1 MDSSRDIIHTA
12 LGSILAIVALAFGV
26 VGWLLS
32 MGILTGYGDPL
43 MWFVCAAI
51 LGVLA
56 IGIVLDEA
64 RVFADASL
72 RQTESALSWLLMLL
86 ALIAG
91 SVGFI
96 LGFWMN
102 SDTWMFWVGGGLILA
117 ITSLG
122 IMADEG
128 RRLRAANRAVADEV
142 VGGLLSIAAI
152 VIGAVGFLFG
162 ILGQPHPMAWLQG
175 GVICSLS
182 AVAFMFDGERR
193 AAAAASRRV
202 PQPDMAGTEGQAFIG

>member
-1 MDSSRDIIHTA
+1 MGSSRDIFHTA
-12 LGSILAIVALAFGV
+12 IGSILAVVALAFGV

-32 MGILTGYGDPL
+32 VGVMSGFGDET
-43 MWFVCAAI
+43 MWFLCGAI

-72 RQTESALSWLLMLL
+72 RQTEIALSWLLMLL
-86 ALIAG
+86 ALGAG
-91 SVGFI
+91 AVGFF

-102 SDTWMFWVGGGLILA
+102 AAESLFWLWGGLILSV
-117 ITSLG
+117 TSLG

-128 RRLRAANRAVADEV
+128 RRLRAADRAVADEL
-142 VGGLLSIAAI
+142 VGGVLSLAAI
-152 VIGAVGFLFG
+152 AIGVVGFLFG
-162 ILGQPHPMAWLQG
+162 VLGQPHAMAWLQG
-175 GVICSLS
+175 GLICSLS

-193 AAAAASRRV
+193 AAAAANRRV
-202 PQPDMAGTEGQAFIG
+202 ERQTQRSEGRAFMG